1 MLEKGRFEMV
11 RFCAY
16 VLYASITVLLV
27 ASHSANWIAH
37 DCWEKMEVNCAEL
50 VVVIQ
55 QACCHFQL
63 LHTSLALLIPPGL
76 PPLLKGLC
84 LGTPAQRVII

>member
-37 DCWEKMEVNCAEL
+37 DCWEKMDENGS
-50 VVVIQ
+50 
-55 QACCHFQL
+55 QL
-63 LHTSLALLIPPGL
+63 CRAGGSHPGGLLSFS
-76 PPLLKGLC
+76 
-84 LGTPAQRVII
+84 ASSH